1 MMTMKRDE
9 ELGCN
14 PNDIE
19 RKIMSMSVKIDVIE
33 ARGTIKYHVTVEK
46 NGNIIDKVATYR
58 NKHVLGE
65 DLKNDVVESL

>member
-1 MMTMKRDE
+1 MNRDE

-14 PNDIE
+14 PNDME
-19 RKIMSMSVKIDVIE
+19 WKITSVSIKIDAIE

-46 NGNIIDKVATYR
+46 NGSIIDKVATYR